1 MPPHSLGSGTIS
13 FGLVSIPVRLYTAA
27 SPAGVSFNQLHG
39 VCGSR
44 IRQQTFCPKCNKT
57 VERAELVRGYEFAKD
72 QYVQVKDD
80 ELKALEGEASKII
93 DIAEFVPLSE
103 VDPIYFEK
111 TYYLGPDKG
120 GEKAYRL
127 LSDAM
132 EKAGQ
137 VALAKYVM
145 RGKESLVLIRAAQNG
160 LMLHTMYFADEV
172 RNFDE
177 VNKCQSAK
185 IKEGELDL
193 ALQLINGLATE
204 SFSPERYT
212 DEYRHRVLGMINQK
226 VEGQE
231 VTVSEPAAPRA
242 QVIDLMEALKESLA
256 KRGVSPEDAAAK
268 KPPAKAGT
276 VAAAKARRVAGPA
289 PGMTLASWVVATTA
303 RVPRSRLPALWAN
316 PSPVPRR

>member
-27 SPAGVSFNQLHG
+27 SSANVSFNQLHG
-39 VCGSR
+39 VCGTR

-111 TYYLGPDKG
+111 AYYLGPDKG

-145 RGKESLVLIRAAQNG
+145 RDKESLVLIRAAQNG

-177 VNKCQSAK
+177 VDKGQSAK

-276 VAAAKARRVAGPA
+276 VAAAKAKPAEAPKRRAQG
-289 PGMTLASWVVATTA
+289 G
-303 RVPRSRLPALWAN
+303 RK
-316 PSPVPRR
+316 

>member
-27 SPAGVSFNQLHG
+27 SSANVSFNQLHG

-44 IRQQTFCPKCNKT
+44 IRQQTFCPKCNRT

-93 DIAEFVPLSE
+93 DIGEFVPLAE

-127 LSDAM
+127 LADAM
-132 EKAGQ
+132 DKAGQ

-145 RGKESLVLIRAAQNG
+145 RGKESLVLIRAAQSG

-177 VNKCQSAK
+177 IDKGQSAK

-193 ALQLINGLATE
+193 ALQLINGLANET
-204 SFSPERYT
+204 FSPERYT

-231 VTVSEPAAPRA
+231 ITIAEPAAPRA

-256 KRGVSPEDAAAK
+256 KRGVSAEEAAAK
-268 KPPAKAGT
+268 KPPAKAAAT
-276 VAAAKARRVAGPA
+276 AAKAKAAEAPA
-289 PGMTLASWVVATTA
+289 PKKRAQAG
-303 RVPRSRLPALWAN
+303 RK
-316 PSPVPRR
+316 

>member
-1 MPPHSLGSGTIS
+1 
-13 FGLVSIPVRLYTAA
+13 
-27 SPAGVSFNQLHG
+27 VSFNQLHS

-44 IRQQTFCPKCNKT
+44 IRQQIFCPKCNRT
-57 VERAELVRGYEFAKD
+57 VERNELVRGYEFAKD
-72 QYVQVKDD
+72 QYVQVKDE
-80 ELKALEGEASKII
+80 ELKALEGEASQII
-93 DIAEFVPLSE
+93 DIAEFVPLAE

-120 GEKAYRL
+120 GEKPYRL
-127 LSDAM
+127 LAEAM

-145 RGKESLVLIRAAQNG
+145 RGKESLVLIRPAQNG
-160 LMLHTMYFADEV
+160 LMLHAMYFADEV

-177 VNKCQSAK
+177 IDKGQSAK
-185 IKEGELDL
+185 IKDGELDL
-193 ALQLINGLATE
+193 ALQLINGLASE
-204 SFSPERYT
+204 HFSPERYT
-212 DEYRHRVLGMINQK
+212 DEYRHRVLGMITQK

-256 KRGVSPEDAAAK
+256 KRGLSADDAAAK

-276 VAAAKARRVAGPA
+276 PPKTKPAEAPAAKKRAQAARK
-289 PGMTLASWVVATTA
+289 
-303 RVPRSRLPALWAN
+303 
-316 PSPVPRR
+316 

>member
-177 VNKCQSAK
+177 VDKGQSAK

-193 ALQLINGLATE
+193 ALQLINGLTTE

-276 VAAAKARRVAGPA
+276 VAAAKAKPA
-289 PGMTLASWVVATTA
+289 EAQRKRAQGG
-303 RVPRSRLPALWAN
+303 RK
-316 PSPVPRR
+316 

>member
-27 SPAGVSFNQLHG
+27 SSGNVSFNQLHS

-44 IRQQTFCPKCNKT
+44 IRQQIFCPKCNRT
-57 VERAELVRGYEFAKD
+57 VERNELVRGYEFAKD
-72 QYVQVKDD
+72 QYVQVKDE
-80 ELKALEGEASKII
+80 ELKALEGEASQII
-93 DIAEFVPLSE
+93 DIAEFVPLAE

-120 GEKAYRL
+120 GEKPYRL
-127 LSDAM
+127 LAEAM

-145 RGKESLVLIRAAQNG
+145 RGKESLVLIRPAQNG
-160 LMLHTMYFADEV
+160 LMLHAMYFADEV

-177 VNKCQSAK
+177 IDKGQSAK
-185 IKEGELDL
+185 IKDGELDL
-193 ALQLINGLATE
+193 ALQLINGLASE
-204 SFSPERYT
+204 HFSPERYT
-212 DEYRHRVLGMINQK
+212 DEYRHRVLGMITQK

-231 VTVSEPAAPRA
+231 VTISEPAAPRA

-256 KRGVSPEDAAAK
+256 KRGLSADDAAAK

-276 VAAAKARRVAGPA
+276 PAKTKPAEAPAAKKRAQAARK
-289 PGMTLASWVVATTA
+289 
-303 RVPRSRLPALWAN
+303 
-316 PSPVPRR
+316 

>member
-27 SPAGVSFNQLHG
+27 SSANVAFNQLHG

-44 IRQQTFCPKCNKT
+44 IRQQTFCPKCNRT

-72 QYVQVKDD
+72 QYVQVKDE

-93 DIAEFVPLSE
+93 DIAEFVPLAE

-120 GEKAYRL
+120 GEKPYRL
-127 LSDAM
+127 LADAM
-132 EKAGQ
+132 EKAEQ

-145 RGKESLVLIRAAQNG
+145 RGKESLVLIRPAQGG

-177 VNKCQSAK
+177 IDKGQSAK
-185 IKEGELDL
+185 IREGELDL
-193 ALQLINGLATE
+193 ALQLINGLASET
-204 SFSPERYT
+204 FSPERYA

-231 VTVSEPAAPRA
+231 ITIAEAPAPRG

-276 VAAAKARRVAGPA
+276 APAKAKPA
-289 PGMTLASWVVATTA
+289 EASKKKAQGG
-303 RVPRSRLPALWAN
+303 RK
-316 PSPVPRR
+316 

>member
-27 SPAGVSFNQLHG
+27 SSGNVSFNQLHS

-44 IRQQTFCPKCNKT
+44 IRQQIFCPKCNRT
-57 VERAELVRGYEFAKD
+57 VERNELVRGYEFAKD
-72 QYVQVKDD
+72 QYVQVKDE
-80 ELKALEGEASKII
+80 ELKALEGEASQII
-93 DIAEFVPLSE
+93 DIAEFVPLAE

-120 GEKAYRL
+120 GEKPYRL
-127 LSDAM
+127 LAEAM

-145 RGKESLVLIRAAQNG
+145 RGKESLVLIRPAQNG
-160 LMLHTMYFADEV
+160 LMLHAMYFADEV

-177 VNKCQSAK
+177 IDKGQSAK
-185 IKEGELDL
+185 IKDGELDL
-193 ALQLINGLATE
+193 ALQLINGLASE
-204 SFSPERYT
+204 HFSPERYT
-212 DEYRHRVLGMINQK
+212 DEYRHRVLGMITQK

-231 VTVSEPAAPRA
+231 VTLSEPAAPRA

-256 KRGVSPEDAAAK
+256 KRGLSADDAAAK

-276 VAAAKARRVAGPA
+276 PAKTKPAEAPAAKKRAQAARK
-289 PGMTLASWVVATTA
+289 
-303 RVPRSRLPALWAN
+303 
-316 PSPVPRR
+316 